1 MTSVPLTALQSRE
14 ADSDP
19 GSGFRLA
26 RLELYN
32 WGTFDQRVWS
42 FEPGGHDCLLTGDAG
57 SGKSTIVDAITTLL
71 LPAHRITYN
80 KAAGAEARERS
91 LRSYVLGYYKGERS
105 DTTGA
110 SRPVPLRNETAF
122 SVILGVFTNAG
133 YKSAITLAQVFWLK
147 DGHQG
152 QPERFF
158 VIAERDLSVAADFS
172 DFGTEIAPLKK
183 RLRAAGARVHDSFPE
198 YGRDFRRRLG
208 VESEQALELFHQAV
222 SMKSVGNLT
231 GFVREHMLEPF
242 DAAAWTA
249 KIMAHFEDLT
259 NAHEAVRRAQAQ
271 ILALGPLLA
280 DCDAHDTIT
289 ADIEAATAQRSASR
303 FFFAEA
309 KVGLLEGHIHRP
321 RYRTGW
327 AACHPQP
334 VRRPADRA
342 AGQGNQPQPAA
353 SRARREPDR
362 RARAH
367 DHRDRGCLGAAA
379 GECRAFRQAAGPG
392 QVWIPCTPPSIS
404 PCASGR
410 SLKRVLACSRLRSM
424 SRTA

>member
-1 MTSVPLTALQSRE
+1 M
-14 ADSDP
+14 
-19 GSGFRLA
+19 
-26 RLELYN
+26 
-32 WGTFDQRVWS
+32 WS

-91 LRSYVLGYYKGERS
+91 LRSYVLGYYKAERS

-110 SRPVPLRNETAF
+110 SRPVPLRDETAF

-133 YKSAITLAQVFWLK
+133 YKSAVTLAQVFWLK

-183 RLRAAGARVHDSFPE
+183 RLRTAGARVHDSFPE

-280 DCDAHDTIT
+280 DCDTHDKIT
-289 ADIEAATAQRSASR
+289 DDIEAATVQRSASR
-303 FFFAEA
+303 FF
-309 KVGLLEGHIHRP
+309 LPRP
-321 RYRTGW
+321 RSASWTGTFTTLIPNGL
-327 AACHPQP
+327 CCLP
-334 VRRPADRA
+334 PAT
-342 AGQGNQPQPAA
+342 
-353 SRARREPDR
+353 STT
-362 RARAH
+362 
-367 DHRDRGCLGAAA
+367 
-379 GECRAFRQAAGPG
+379 PG
-392 QVWIPCTPPSIS
+392 
-404 PCASGR
+404 
-410 SLKRVLACSRLRSM
+410 
-424 SRTA
+424 